1 MNFISYGILIVSV
14 LAIAIADVALKQ
26 AGAQSHSMKQLVLN
40 PWFLSAIVLYI
51 IQVVG
56 FGYLFISGAKLSSI
70 GIVQTVLYALVVITS
85 GVFIFSESIS
95 VLQGIG
101 IGLSVVGV
109 ILMNI

>member
-1 MNFISYGILIVSV
+1 MNVTSYLILVGSV

-26 AGAQSHSMKQLVLN
+26 AGSYSHSMKQLLVN

-51 IQVVG
+51 IQVIG
-56 FGYLFISGAKLSSI
+56 FGYLFISGAKLSSV

-101 IGLSVVGV
+101 IGLSVMGV